1 VGSLRHVWALG
12 SEKDFVA
19 VANISGV
26 MIAYAAPGKTRRRR
40 ERWYAK
46 ALAEE
51 IVRPGI
57 ESVVRFRHFDQTN
70 IRDEADELKPVLA
83 QSSSGARYTL
93 VQARSTG
100 IVGRKR
106 INVADT
112 TWKRK
117 CASAASRWKKSANR
131 IRDAVSCAAVADH
144 AASAPT

>member
-1 VGSLRHVWALG
+1 VALG

-51 IVRPGI
+51 IVKPGI
-57 ESVVRFRHFDQTN
+57 ESVVRFHHFDQTN

-83 QSSSGARYTL
+83 RSSSRIALSIAGVRYTL
-93 VQARSTG
+93 VQARSTCL
-100 IVGRKR
+100 VGGAMSGHGQRSRKLESR
-106 INVADT
+106 INSS
-112 TWKRK
+112 
-117 CASAASRWKKSANR
+117 SA
-131 IRDAVSCAAVADH
+131 
-144 AASAPT
+144 